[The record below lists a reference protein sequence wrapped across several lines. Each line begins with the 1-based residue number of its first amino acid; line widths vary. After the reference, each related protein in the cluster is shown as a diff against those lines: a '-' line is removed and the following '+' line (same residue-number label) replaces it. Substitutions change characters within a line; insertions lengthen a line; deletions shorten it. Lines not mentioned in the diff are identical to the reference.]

1 MLLIIVF
8 HCPEVFIPHMAADFG
23 RYPHAQSQQPCDL
36 FSLCCSDGQ
45 DTDTKARKQL
55 SDWEYTSVPPLCS
68 HQSRTHSRL
77 VNFSP
82 FFTST
87 MLLGNQDVINV
98 TFTHIDACTKKQ
110 KPSFNAPGEPLGC
123 VFDATNIKV
132 TGVAFVCQC

>member
-55 SDWEYTSVPPLCS
+55 SDWEYTSVPPSLLSPITHTLTACKL
-68 HQSRTHSRL
+68 QSVFYQH
-77 VNFSP
+77 
-82 FFTST
+82 
-87 MLLGNQDVINV
+87 NV
-98 TFTHIDACTKKQ
+98 AR
-110 KPSFNAPGEPLGC
+110 KPGC
-123 VFDATNIKV
+123 D
-132 TGVAFVCQC
+132 